1 MKKICHLLLIAGL
14 IYFVSTD
21 NLAQGTNSKNNE
33 MIEDSL
39 INRKAYGTIGVGV
52 KYLIASS
59 DQMYKNEISSLAE
72 MIGFGIFLSK
82 DQANSIGLEIK
93 HYKYGTSN
101 LGKYDDVYFSTI
113 YYKYCLRFYQ
123 KFWFTPQININYLSN
138 NPTLFLS
145 VALDLGIEYKT
156 DDYNIFIKNNFNSS
170 LNISSVQKLPFLL
183 ISGISIKF

>member
-1 MKKICHLLLIAGL
+1 MKKICHLLLITGL

-21 NLAQGTNSKNNE
+21 NLAQGTNTKNNE

-59 DQMYKNEISSLAE
+59 DQMYENEISSLAE
-72 MIGFGIFLSK
+72 IIGFGIFLSK

-93 HYKYGTSN
+93 RYYGRAGSE
-101 LGKYDDVYFSTI
+101 KYDDIYFSTF
-113 YYKYCLRFYQ
+113 YYKYCLRFYR
-123 KFWFTPQININYLSN
+123 KFWFTPQINFNYLSN
-138 NPTLFLS
+138 NPALFLS

-156 DDYNIFIKNNFNSS
+156 DYYNIFIKNNFNSF
-170 LNISSVQKLPFLL
+170 LNISSEQKLPFIL